1 MTAGVGPRLAQ
12 PKEPPAKSEKASAS
26 TKKAPLD
33 INSASE
39 DDLKKGRASCDKIKD
54 EVVTLSSA
62 SQAAR
67 CTTRTD
73 YASGETLPREPA
85 L

>member
-1 MTAGVGPRLAQ
+1 VGPRLAQ

-33 INSASE
+33 MNSASE

-54 EVVTLSSA
+54 EVVA
-62 SQAAR
+62 KQK
-67 CTTRTD
+67 
-73 YASGETLPREPA
+73 
-85 L
+85 